1 MSSKPPQLKSGRGPQ
16 KTTREDWIKAALE
29 TLVSEGVDQVKVAN
43 LSDKLDCA
51 RASFYWYFTN
61 REELLDALLDYWQG
75 LNTRAIVDQANTPAP
90 TINASLVNVF
100 RLWSD
105 ETLFDTR
112 LDFAVRAWARQNT
125 SIHRAVDISD
135 DARIGA
141 LEGMF
146 RRFDFPAGEA
156 RIRARIVYYTQI
168 GYNALEIRDTPL
180 QRALTAADYLFCH
193 TGVRPSRDEIAELV
207 CVTGYTLDAIEALD
221 GVALPEK

>member
-1 MSSKPPQLKSGRGPQ
+1 MKSKPSQPKPGRGPQ

-51 RASFYWYFTN
+51 RSSFYWYFTN

-90 TINASLVNVF
+90 TINASLTNVF
-100 RLWSD
+100 RLWSN
-105 ETLFDTR
+105 ERLFDTR
-112 LDFAVRAWARQNT
+112 LDFAIRAWARQN
-125 SIHRAVDISD
+125 SSVRRAVEISD

-146 RRFDFPAGEA
+146 RRFDYPEGEA

-168 GYNALEIRDTPL
+168 GYNALEIRETPL
-180 QRALTAADYLFCH
+180 QRARTAADYLFCH
-193 TGVRPSRDEIAELV
+193 TGVFPSREEIAALV
-207 CVTGYTLDAIEALD
+207 AVTGYTLEALESGASD
-221 GVALPEK
+221 EP